1 MAELAD
7 AADLKS
13 AGSNTLRVQV
23 PLAPPDAVRRSRGFL
38 LEIKY
43 IEEWW
48 EFMTAKIYVPES
60 AMSIQAHPDDI
71 EFTCVGTL
79 ARWARQGCHVVY
91 VLCTSGDVGIA
102 EPGMTREKATEI
114 REAESLE
121 AARIA
126 GVNDVVFLREPDGLL
141 TPTLE
146 LRKKLVREIRRY
158 RPEVIMTGD
167 PTIVWSGSD
176 YINHPDHRAAAMA
189 ALDATFPAS
198 GQPNLFDEL
207 EQEGLK
213 AHKVRKVYA
222 SVWEKA
228 DVFINIDETIDIKVA
243 ALRAHKSQMKEWD
256 PESMI
261 MEWASDTAKGKEMQY
276 AEGFRVVT
284 LVGDEEWLKIKQQ
297 GN

>member
-1 MAELAD
+1 
-7 AADLKS
+7 
-13 AGSNTLRVQV
+13 
-23 PLAPPDAVRRSRGFL
+23 
-38 LEIKY
+38 
-43 IEEWW
+43 
-48 EFMTAKIYVPES
+48 MTANFYVPES
-60 AMSIQAHPDDI
+60 AMAIQAHPDDI
-71 EFTCVGTL
+71 EFTCAGTL
-79 ARWARQGCHVVY
+79 ARWARLGAHVVY
-91 VLCTSGDVGIA
+91 VLCTSGDVGID
-102 EPGMTREKATEI
+102 EPGMTRQKATQI

-141 TPTLE
+141 QPTLE

-158 RPEVIMTGD
+158 RPEVILTGD

-198 GQPNLFDEL
+198 GQPNLFEEL

-222 SVWEKA
+222 HVWDNA
-228 DVFINIDETIDIKVA
+228 DVFVNIDDTIDIKIA
-243 ALRAHKSQMKEWD
+243 ALQAHKSQVNDMDIPSMLKEW
-256 PESMI
+256 
-261 MEWASDTAKGKEMQY
+261 AADTARGKEMHY

-284 LVGDEEWLKIKQQ
+284 LLDDETWQKRMTQP
-297 GN
+297 